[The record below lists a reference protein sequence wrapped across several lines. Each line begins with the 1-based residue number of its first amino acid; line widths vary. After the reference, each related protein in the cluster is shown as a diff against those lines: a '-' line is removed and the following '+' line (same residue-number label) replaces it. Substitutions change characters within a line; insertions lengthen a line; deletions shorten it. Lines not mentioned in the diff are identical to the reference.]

1 MGRGKHL
8 TEATKAEI
16 LRLSG
21 DGMSGAD
28 IGRMLGIDPGTVQH
42 FIHRER
48 IKAERICESCGKTI
62 KDMEALFCP
71 YCGKKIL
78 SDADRIEGCLREINR
93 AVCDIPTA
101 QRDRVLA
108 ASAKIGQIVKRMGV

>member
-1 MGRGKHL
+1 MGIGKNL

-21 DGMSGAD
+21 ECMSLAD
-28 IGRMLGIDPGTVQH
+28 IGRTLGLVHGTVLAYL
-42 FIHRER
+42 IRNAKSR
-48 IKAERICESCGKTI
+48 ERICEYCGKTI
-62 KDMEALFCP
+62 KDEEALFCP

-78 SDADRIEGCLREINR
+78 TDADRIQALLTEINR

-108 ASAKIGQIVKRMGV
+108 SSAKIGQIVKRMGV